1 MLAGHAK
8 LPQGMAASDIHQTLT
23 VTLETDLKYWVIL
36 NASCTLATEHAQKFL
51 DQLLKGHS
59 LLDGLEA
66 IIKEIEEHYY
76 GKAQSA
82 LVAAV
87 KDAYKQYNQINPNEK
102 LEFSKIKLTNQH

>member
-1 MLAGHAK
+1 LKKTVMLAGHAK

-23 VTLETDLKYWVIL
+23 ITLETDLKYWVIL
-36 NASCTLATEHAQKFL
+36 DASCTLATGHAQKFL

-59 LLDGLEA
+59 LLDGLDP
-66 IIKEIEEHYY
+66 IIEEIEGHYH

-87 KDAYKQYNQINPNEK
+87 KDAYKQYLYINQSEK
-102 LEFSKIKLTNQH
+102 LEFSNK